1 MSDSRTPSGANDQWL
16 GVFKGRTALV
26 TGGTSGIGRATAL
39 ALARAGA
46 NVVITG
52 RRQKEGEQV
61 ASEIK
66 ARGVQGVF
74 VQGDVTDEA
83 HVRRAVET
91 AEKITGKLH
100 YAFNNAG
107 VELAGVSTAESTI
120 DQYRR
125 VMDINVLGV
134 LLSMKHEIPALV
146 RAGHGAIVNNAS
158 IAGRIGMAGLGIYIA
173 SKHAVVGLTK
183 SAALEVAKQGV
194 RVNAVSPGGVHSEML
209 ERFTNNDANALAWME
224 SMHPVGRIGKPDEIA
239 NPVLFLLSDAA
250 SFITGHDLLVDGGF
264 TVP

>member
-1 MSDSRTPSGANDQWL
+1 MPNDHTNNWLSG
-16 GVFKGRTALV
+16 FKGQTALV
-26 TGGTSGIGRATAL
+26 TGGTSGIGKAAAL
-39 ALARAGA
+39 ELARAGA

-52 RRQKEGEQV
+52 RRQPEGEEI
-61 ASEIK
+61 ASQIK
-66 ARGVQGVF
+66 RLGVQGVF
-74 VQGDVTDEA
+74 VQGDVTDES

-91 AEKITGKLH
+91 AEKITGKLR

-107 VELAGVSTAESTI
+107 VELANVPTTEATV

-134 LLSMKHEIPALV
+134 LLSMKHQIPALV
-146 RAGHGAIVNNAS
+146 RGGGGAIVNNAS

-173 SKHAVVGLTK
+173 SKHAVLGLTK
-183 SAALEVAKQGV
+183 AAALEVAKQGV
-194 RVNAVSPGGVHSEML
+194 RINAVSPGGVQSEML
-209 ERFTNNDANALAWME
+209 DRFVGGNADALAWMQG
-224 SMHPVGRIGKPDEIA
+224 MHPVGRIGQPDEIA
-239 NPVLFLLSDAA
+239 RPVLFLLSDAA